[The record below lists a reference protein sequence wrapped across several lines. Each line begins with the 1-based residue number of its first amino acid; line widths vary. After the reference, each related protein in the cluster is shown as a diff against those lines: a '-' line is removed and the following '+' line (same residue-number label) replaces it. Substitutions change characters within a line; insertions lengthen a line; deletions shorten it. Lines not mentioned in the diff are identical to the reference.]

1 MVITEDVKQVVEG
14 TAFLSLVTVNADGS
28 PHPIIA
34 GKGEVAGDS
43 VVFGIYKMEQTQKN
57 LLSNKNAL
65 VVGATMVGGTPKGYR
80 LTGTAEAKDKK
91 LVFTV
96 TKAEALI

>member
-1 MVITEDVKQVVEG
+1 MVITEEAKKVVEG
-14 TAFLSLVTVNADGS
+14 TAFLSLVTINADGS
-28 PHPIIA
+28 PHAIVA

-57 LLSNKNAL
+57 LLSNKNAI
-65 VVGATMVGGTPKGYR
+65 VVGATMTDGTPKGCR
-80 LTGTAEAKDKK
+80 LTGTAVAQDKK
-91 LVFTV
+91 LVFTA